1 MASILYIDRLAPEAS
16 KTLGQAVNN
25 ALTYGL
31 GLMVGFFLN
40 GWLYEML
47 GSYPLFLLSA
57 VIAAAAGVVF
67 ACGRSAKST

>member
-1 MASILYIDRLAPEAS
+1 MASILYIDRLTTAEN

-40 GWLYEML
+40 GWLYGL
-47 GSYPLFLLSA
+47 IGSYPLFLISSA
-57 VIAAAAGVVF
+57 IALTGGIIFGAYNKWGM
-67 ACGRSAKST
+67 R